1 MRQRPARSA
10 QLDLQCRMKH
20 ATAAALQVLSD
31 LLDRIREKEGIREK
45 KLGIF
50 YRKSKSFLHF
60 HEDPAGLFADLSAG
74 ANFDRYP
81 VNTQQEWKALLKAID
96 RALDV

>member
-1 MRQRPARSA
+1 MRQRPARWV

-74 ANFDRYP
+74 VNFDRYP
-81 VNTQQEWKALLKAID
+81 VNNQQEWKALLKAID
-96 RALDV
+96 RALDA